1 MVIIFSDSQDI
12 NFMRNYSKSLIVV
25 LTATHS
31 ILEGNVRAECN
42 GIVSWIEV
50 ILNEDNCEVLDSRL
64 F

>member
-1 MVIIFSDSQDI
+1 
-12 NFMRNYSKSLIVV
+12 MRNYRKSPIVV

-50 ILNEDNCEVLDSRL
+50 ILNEDNCEVLDTRV

>member
-1 MVIIFSDSQDI
+1 
-12 NFMRNYSKSLIVV
+12 MRNYRKSPIVV

-31 ILEGNVRAECN
+31 FLEGNVKAECN

-50 ILNEDNCEVLDSRL
+50 ILNEDNCEVLDTRV